1 MVTLDFKH
9 LAAYS
14 DQYRACFDFRL
25 ARSGKWNDLKKLA
38 KTKKLPMS
46 VTSIVKLAR
55 KHGGE
60 NAAKMFLT
68 DEFLNNEDKFNLM
81 VKFSAQSSIRGGSE

>member
-1 MVTLDFKH
+1 MFSCLSR
-9 LAAYS
+9 LERGLCY
-14 DQYRACFDFRL
+14 FRL

-60 NAAKMFLT
+60 DAAKMFLT

-81 VKFSAQSSIRGGSE
+81 VKFIDRVPYFL